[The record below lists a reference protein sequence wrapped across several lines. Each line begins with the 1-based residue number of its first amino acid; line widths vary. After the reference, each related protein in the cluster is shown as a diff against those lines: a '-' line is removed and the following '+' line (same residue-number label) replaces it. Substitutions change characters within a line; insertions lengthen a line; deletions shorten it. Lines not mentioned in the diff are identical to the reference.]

1 MKLKIAIFI
10 AAALISTVA
19 ISNALSITPD
29 STFLFRTGNDNSNPE
44 SNLFDTYGLP
54 IVYKYDPKE
63 SGDFASSYETKFL
76 DTPQDPSGAEIS
88 YFGGSS
94 LVGYSPI
101 HLLVKGGKNQPPAW
115 YLYNLGAGGA
125 GWNGIDTLVLSN
137 FWPEKNAIS
146 HVTLFAKKGP
156 STGGGGRVPDGGT
169 TIACLGMALLGLGS
183 MRKLIP
189 SKG

>member
-19 ISNALSITPD
+19 ISNALSITPG
-29 STFLFRTGNDNSNPE
+29 SAFLIRTGDVNANPE
-44 SNLFDTYGLP
+44 AFLIATYGLP
-54 IVYKYDPKE
+54 IVYKYDPQE
-63 SGDFASSYETKFL
+63 DGDFADSYKTDFL
-76 DTPQDPSGAEIS
+76 NTPQDPSDAKIDYINGP
-88 YFGGSS
+88 S
-94 LVGYSPI
+94 LLGYSQI
-101 HLLVKGGKNQPPAW
+101 HLLVKDGNAQPAW
-115 YLYNLGAGGA
+115 YLFGLGTGGA
-125 GWNGIDTLVLSN
+125 GWNGTDDLELSG
-137 FWPEKNAIS
+137 FWPKQGAIS